1 MAFKNIIRG
10 ISSLLLSLNFVF
22 ADIIITEIADPN
34 DSATSRYVEIHNSG
48 GASVTLTDYYLIR
61 WTNANA
67 AASSSIDLS
76 SYTLASGGFLIFA
89 VNKTTFEANFSVA
102 NSATVV

>member
-34 DSATSRYVEIHNSG
+34 DSDDSRYVEIHNSG

-61 WTNANA
+61 WTNGNANA
-67 AASSSIDLS
+67 TNSSAIDLS
-76 SYTLASGGFLIFA
+76 SYTLASGAFLIFA
-89 VNKTTFEANFSVA
+89 KSWLIERKTWS
-102 NSATVV
+102 